1 MVCPRTRRRVILMQL
16 SDPQDDDYVSSDDE
30 SVHYPSSVRSGRP
43 SSIRSG
49 QTPDYFSRPST
60 SRLPADL
67 TPQLQAAPEFRVP
80 THEAPQKVAGSRLNT
95 PTPHQMHAQWER
107 DDSATD
113 CRSCH
118 RRFSLF
124 FRKVR
129 RIRLS
134 TALRG

>member
-1 MVCPRTRRRVILMQL
+1 MTAR
-16 SDPQDDDYVSSDDE
+16 DDDNEMSSDDE
-30 SVHYPSSVRSGRP
+30 SVQYPSSVRSGHRP

-80 THEAPQKVAGSRLNT
+80 THEAPQKVSGSRVNT
-95 PTPHQMHAQWER
+95 PTPHSMHAVWER
-107 DDSATD
+107 DETVTE
-113 CRSCH
+113 CHGCH

-124 FRKVR
+124 FRKVSDQFQQLHQLLH
-129 RIRLS
+129 I
-134 TALRG
+134 ADFP